1 MKSATRVMARN
12 QEKFRSI
19 SIGKFQIKDS
29 LEHIPASLDS
39 LVEDLCKDKSFAF
52 PILSQFETYA
62 KLRQRKK
69 MQGLKLLKR
78 KGVYPYEHFT
88 SYNSLKMKKFPSK
101 EAFYSR
107 LNETHITDEDY
118 KHGQKVFKFFGC
130 KSMEDYMKLYCG
142 LDVILLA
149 EVFIKYRE
157 MVIQHFELDP
167 VYYLGKYFMISVQ
180 SECDNILLFILIT
193 GIPGLSFDVM
203 LKMFYEDSKKEL
215 EERPSNRS
223 PGSLDLF
230 HDPAMEQFFTKGIRG
245 GQSFIATRHAKG
257 NADPKTPGDHLL
269 YVDGK

>member
-1 MKSATRVMARN
+1 MKSATRVMAKN

-52 PILSQFETYA
+52 PILNQFEPYA

-69 MQGLKLLKR
+69 MQALKLLKR

-88 SYNSLKMKKFPSK
+88 SYNSLKMKTFPSK

-130 KSMEDYMKLYCG
+130 NSMEDYMKLYCG

-167 VYYLGKYFMISVQ
+167 VYYLGKYFMFSIQ
-180 SECDNILLFILIT
+180 SECVNILLFILIT

-203 LKMFYEDSKKEL
+203 LKMFHEDAKKEM
-215 EERPSNRS
+215 EEKPSVRF